1 MVCSRSLAIG
11 KDLVCLPDASC
22 QTRPAMA
29 DLLPLRAL
37 PAARVRTGFLLAAA
51 GLVGLTAAALPLR
64 ARLNLS
70 SVLLLFL
77 AVVVLVSV
85 VGGPW
90 PALTSAFA
98 AAGLVNYYFTAPR
111 HTLRIEDG
119 NNVLALAV
127 FVAVAALVSGVVVV
141 LAARTDQVRRN
152 TEQAAAAE
160 IRAAEAEIAIAGD
173 RTRSALLAAVS
184 HDLRSPLAS
193 AKAAL
198 DSLLSPAVSFDAA
211 DTRELLL
218 TAEESVDRL
227 VGLVEDLLQM
237 SRLRAGALAVSM
249 EEVDVA
255 TAIAAALEFL
265 RVPTGVV
272 DVGVAPDAATVWA
285 DEALL
290 ERVLANLLA
299 NALRFSPPG
308 RYPRVDA
315 RRLAG
320 GKGNGNGAIE
330 VAVTDSGPGVPIADQ
345 ALMFAPFQR
354 LGDSDTSTGV
364 GLGLAIA
371 RGLTEAMGGSLEP
384 RTPNAGGMS
393 MVLQIA
399 SAETEADAVE
409 RQLNEEHAAAWTV
422 LPG

>member
-1 MVCSRSLAIG
+1 
-11 KDLVCLPDASC
+11 
-22 QTRPAMA
+22 MA
-29 DLLPLRAL
+29 DFLPVRAL
-37 PAARVRTGFLLAAA
+37 PAVRVRAGFVLAAA
-51 GLVGLTAAALPLR
+51 GLIVLTAAALPLR
-64 ARLNLS
+64 SRLNLS

-90 PALTSAFA
+90 PALSSAFA

-111 HTLRIEDG
+111 HTLRIQDG
-119 NNVLALAV
+119 TNVLALVV
-127 FVAVAALVSGVVVV
+127 FVLVAALVSGVVVV
-141 LAARTDQVRRN
+141 LAARTDQVRRH
-152 TEQAAAAE
+152 TEQAAVAE
-160 IRAAEAEIAIAGD
+160 IKAAEAEIAIAGD
-173 RTRSALLAAVS
+173 RARSALLAAVS

-255 TAIAAALEFL
+255 TAVAAALEFL
-265 RVPTGVV
+265 RVPSGVV
-272 DVGVAPDAATVWA
+272 DVIVAPGAATVWA

-308 RYPRVDA
+308 HYPRVESRVLADA
-315 RRLAG
+315 AG
-320 GKGNGNGAIE
+320 AGKSTGTGTGTGTIE
-330 VAVTDSGPGVPIADQ
+330 VAVTDAGPGVPAADQ

-371 RGLTEAMGGSLEP
+371 RGLTEAMGGMLEP
-384 RTPNAGGMS
+384 RTPRAGGFS
-393 MVLQIA
+393 MVLRIA
-399 SAETEADAVE
+399 GA
-409 RQLNEEHAAAWTV
+409 R
-422 LPG
+422 

>member
-1 MVCSRSLAIG
+1 
-11 KDLVCLPDASC
+11 
-22 QTRPAMA
+22 MA
-29 DLLPLRAL
+29 NFLPLRAL
-37 PAARVRTGFLLAAA
+37 PAARVRAGFLLAAA

-90 PALTSAFA
+90 PALSSAFA

-119 NNVLALAV
+119 NNVLALVV

-237 SRLRAGALAVSM
+237 SRLRAGALAVTM

-255 TAIAAALEFL
+255 TAVAAALEFL

-272 DVGVAPDAATVWA
+272 DVVVAPDATTVWA

-315 RRLAG
+315 RYLPSAHDAA
-320 GKGNGNGAIE
+320 NDNGAME
-330 VAVTDSGPGVPIADQ
+330 VAVTDAGPGVPAADQ
-345 ALMFAPFQR
+345 AVMFAPFQR

-371 RGLTEAMGGSLEP
+371 RGLTEAMGGTLQP
-384 RTPNAGGMS
+384 RTPRAGGFS
-393 MVLQIA
+393 MVVRIA
-399 SAETEADAVE
+399 GAGQGSDARSE
-409 RQLNEEHAAAWTV
+409 RVCNEGAAATKMP
-422 LPG
+422 PG